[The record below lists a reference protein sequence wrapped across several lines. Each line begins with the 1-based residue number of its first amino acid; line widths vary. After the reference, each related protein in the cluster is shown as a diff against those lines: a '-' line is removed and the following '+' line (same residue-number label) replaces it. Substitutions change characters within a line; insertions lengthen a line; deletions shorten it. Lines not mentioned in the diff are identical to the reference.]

1 MVCRLRK
8 SVYGLKQAPKQR
20 HEKFDRTLTSTDF
33 VVNEANTCVYYRFFG
48 GKGLVLCLYVDDIL
62 IFGTSIDVIND
73 LKSFLSQ
80 NFDMKDLGE
89 ANIILNIKLINGE
102 NEITLK
108 QYHYVPNILNRFG
121 FSDSNAF
128 PTPFDPILK
137 LRKNRGQGINQLRYF
152 QIIGSLMYLAGATRP
167 DISFAVSKLSKFSSN
182 PRSNL

>member
-33 VVNEANTCVYYRFFG
+33 VVNEADTCVYYRFVG

-89 ANIILNIKLINGE
+89 ANIILKIE
-102 NEITLK
+102 
-108 QYHYVPNILNRFG
+108 
-121 FSDSNAF
+121 
-128 PTPFDPILK
+128 
-137 LRKNRGQGINQLRYF
+137 
-152 QIIGSLMYLAGATRP
+152 
-167 DISFAVSKLSKFSSN
+167 
-182 PRSNL
+182 